1 MSVTRVKQ
9 IFIQLL
15 SKKNT
20 RTVNHPKQT
29 DLTNWNN
36 SKLLKFQKQKSKVS
50 KVEFFKRF
58 SQKNVIFD
66 DIFKNGRFREKTFW
80 KIHILKVS
88 ILVFETLVAQSY
100 LS

>member
-50 KVEFFKRF
+50 KFEFFKRF
-58 SQKNVIFD
+58 SLKNVIFD
-66 DIFKNGRFREKTFW
+66 DFSKMTVSEQNHFENSNFEHFDVYFW
-80 KIHILKVS
+80 AFIS
-88 ILVFETLVAQSY
+88 
-100 LS
+100 

>member
-50 KVEFFKRF
+50 KFEFFEKF

-66 DIFKNGRFREKTFW
+66 DFSKMA
-80 KIHILKVS
+80 VS
-88 ILVFETLVAQSY
+88 EQKHFENSNFEHFVFETKVVQSY
-100 LS
+100 FS